1 MYCIWP
7 LVTLAEGEK
16 RKADRSLPFF
26 IYFGLNGIEFMA
38 GMNRYL
44 ILVVLAAGVLA
55 CKQEMNEEE
64 VTEYKQ
70 QHAAWQENR
79 IEKLKAHDGY
89 LNLAGLYWLKK
100 GVNTLGSGGTNSII
114 FPPHAPPSVGTLRV
128 TNTLSVL
135 FEPAPDVVV
144 DLRSLG
150 KDSSW
155 QASEIQLVYDDSLR
169 LFTQMRHNELAWN
182 IIKRGVELGVRLRNY
197 RHPKLDSL
205 QSIEYF
211 PVDISWRTIAE
222 FEPYLPPKILTIE
235 NILGTTYETASPGRL
250 VFEKAGREFALD
262 VTEEGDEF
270 FVTFSDETTG
280 EETYGGG
287 RYLYT
292 TKPDKNGK
300 VVLDFNKAYNP
311 PCVYTAYAT
320 CPLPPPQ
327 NKLSIAVVAGEIMSK
342 P

>member
-1 MYCIWP
+1 
-7 LVTLAEGEK
+7 
-16 RKADRSLPFF
+16 
-26 IYFGLNGIEFMA
+26 MA
-38 GMNRYL
+38 CMNRYL

-64 VTEYKQ
+64 VAEYKK

-79 IEKLKAHDGY
+79 IEKLKAPDGY

-100 GVNTLGSGGTNSII
+100 GVNTIGSGSTNSII
-114 FPPHAPPSVGTLRV
+114 FPGEASPFVGTLRA

-144 DLRSLG
+144 NLKSFG

-155 QASEIQLVYDDSLR
+155 QAGEIQLVYDDSLR
-169 LFTQMRHNELAWN
+169 LSTQMEHGDLAWN
-182 IIKRGVELGVRLRNY
+182 IIKRGEQLGVRLRNY
-197 RHPKLDSL
+197 RHPRLDSL
-205 QSIEYF
+205 KSIEYY
-211 PVDISWRTIAE
+211 PIDISWRIIAE
-222 FEPYLPPKILTIE
+222 FVPYDPAKVLTIQ
-235 NILGTTYETASPGRL
+235 NILGTTYDQPSPGRL
-250 VFEKAGREFALD
+250 VFEKGSREFALD

-292 TKPDKNGK
+292 SKPDKGGK

-311 PCVYTAYAT
+311 PCVYTEYAT

-327 NKLSIAVVAGEIMSK
+327 NKMSIAVVAGEKFSK
-342 P
+342 Q